1 MTGMRI
7 ATRPLVA
14 LLVTLV
20 LAVAATG
27 MARAQGVSLP
37 PGVSPWVKGYN
48 STARLLAGTTAAPHG
63 RSVLAGIEI
72 RMNEGWKT
80 YWRQPGDA
88 GGLAPVFDWSA
99 STNLKSARVLYPMP
113 ERIKD
118 PTGQT
123 IGYKKA
129 VVFPVEIV
137 PVDAAKPVAL
147 KLALEYGICREICVP
162 AEAKLELAVPPEL
175 ASMPADLAAAHAR
188 VPRKPDQQRAD
199 DPRLERASAVLAGPA
214 PALTF
219 EISGA
224 PVEVL
229 VEAPSGSYLPM
240 TRRAGET
247 GGVVRWIVDLKGVE
261 DLADLKGKP
270 LTLTIAGR
278 SGAVETTW
286 TVQ

>member
-1 MTGMRI
+1 MAAGRT
-7 ATRPLVA
+7 TTA
-14 LLVTLV
+14 LL
-20 LAVAATG
+20 LALTMAASG
-27 MARAQGVSLP
+27 AVIARAQGVSLP
-37 PGVSPWVKGYN
+37 PGASPWVKGYN
-48 STARLLAGTTAAPHG
+48 STARLLAGTTAAPPG
-63 RSVLAGIEI
+63 RSVLAGIDI
-72 RMNEGWKT
+72 RMNDGWKT

-137 PVDAAKPVAL
+137 PADATKPVVL
-147 KLALEYGICREICVP
+147 RLALEYGICREICVP
-162 AEAKLELAVPPEL
+162 AEARLELTVPPEL
-175 ASMPADLAAAHAR
+175 ASMPTDLAAALSR
-188 VPRKPDQQRAD
+188 VPRRVDQPRPG
-199 DPRLERASAVLAGPA
+199 DPRIERASAVLTGPT

-224 PVEVL
+224 PTEVL
-229 VEAPSGSYLPM
+229 VEATAGSYLPM
-240 TRRAGET
+240 TRRVGET
-247 GGVVRWIVDLKGVE
+247 GGVVRWVVDLKGVE

-270 LTLTIAGR
+270 LTLTIAGK
-278 SGAVETTW
+278 SGAIETTW